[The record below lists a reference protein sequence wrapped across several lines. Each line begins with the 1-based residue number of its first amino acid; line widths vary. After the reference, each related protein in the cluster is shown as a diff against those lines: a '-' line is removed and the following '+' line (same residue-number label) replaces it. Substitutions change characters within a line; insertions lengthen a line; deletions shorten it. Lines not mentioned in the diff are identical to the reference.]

1 MNSAEHMKIAAYQ
14 ELQEALKV
22 KRINDEFLEFLS
34 SSVRWILRYAKNN
47 NMDIPERERII
58 DILDKAMKIEDKYP
72 LKTQTS

>member
-22 KRINDEFLEFLS
+22 KRINDELLEFLS

-47 NMDIPERERII
+47 NMDI
-58 DILDKAMKIEDKYP
+58 
-72 LKTQTS
+72 LKEKE